1 METRA
6 ERRVPLIVV
15 AHQETAAL
23 VEWLRAEG
31 AVVYQT
37 RTPEGCLRV
46 ATAVRPDM
54 IVLPRDFP
62 RRLALLLRQHPT
74 SAGAKIVWLQR
85 PATTGDGRAADDA
98 ALVRE
103 TLRSVV
109 DELARSAE
117 QVAALAQALQPL
129 QPANLTDE
137 NVVAECGSDPPPET
151 AARPVTQGAHVCWA
165 LAGQPTP
172 PYGASK
178 RGVR

>member
-54 IVLPRDFP
+54 IVLPRGFP
-62 RRLALLLRQHPT
+62 CRLVRLLQQHPT
-74 SAGAKIVWLQR
+74 SADARIVWFQR
-85 PATTGDGRAADDA
+85 PATGDAVLLADD
-98 ALVRE
+98 
-103 TLRSVV
+103 SVAIEG
-109 DELARSAE
+109 ELARSAD
-117 QVAALAQALQPL
+117 
-129 QPANLTDE
+129 N
-137 NVVAECGSDPPPET
+137 GSDPPRHA
-151 AARPVTQGAHVCWA
+151 AARQVTGQDLARRAGQ
-165 LAGQPTP
+165 LAGECLERSGP
-172 PYGASK
+172 AHA
-178 RGVR
+178 